1 MKLQFGWPL
10 CFLAVSAATT
20 TYSSVWHDFS
30 YTLLWM
36 HQIVSATFKLNCCG
50 NWWFQFQSLR
60 NPIWASLLSFC
71 APDRS
76 LQQSHRRP
84 TPGQEFQIV
93 PGRPIA
99 CYTHRA
105 DMQNQRLVQFG
116 AAKIKVTEI
125 PWEATYIF
133 NLCSTFVHVMSTRG
147 YSKSRIYITNIY

>member
-84 TPGQEFQIV
+84 TPGQEFQDQSLATLIGLICKIKGWCNLV
-93 PGRPIA
+93 QQRSKSQRYREKLRTFSIYVLPLLMW
-99 CYTHRA
+99 C
-105 DMQNQRLVQFG
+105 RLV
-116 AAKIKVTEI
+116 VTV
-125 PWEATYIF
+125 
-133 NLCSTFVHVMSTRG
+133 NLESL
-147 YSKSRIYITNIY
+147 YY